1 MHYVSEYP
9 DREPHTCMLLFLLQ
23 NHSDLQLFLT
33 VRVRR
38 SITQCKQM
46 APRLSLIKDKLWV
59 KQSSCCSVV
68 LISWNGYQAVTREIG
83 HNLSVHEREREREVN
98 TRPVS
103 TLLIGVFSH
112 PKARI
117 KFPIDYPYSPPAF
130 RFLTKMWHPNI
141 YEVNLNNFKNK
152 KKEREREKW
161 LSNVDI
167 FVIRSRFLFLFFFNM

>member
-9 DREPHTCMLLFLLQ
+9 DREPHTCVLLFLLQ

-46 APRLSLIKDKLWV
+46 APRLSLIKCLTVGKAIILLLGCTNQLKWLPGGDKGNWSQLV
-59 KQSSCCSVV
+59 CS
-68 LISWNGYQAVTREIG
+68 W
-83 HNLSVHEREREREVN
+83 EREVN

-103 TLLIGVFSH
+103 ALLIRVFSH

-141 YEVNLNNFKNK
+141 YEVNLNNLKK
-152 KKEREREKW
+152 KKEKEVW
-161 LSNVDI
+161 LLNVDI
-167 FVIRSRFLFLFFFNM
+167 FVIPSRFFLVFFNM

>member
-1 MHYVSEYP
+1 M
-9 DREPHTCMLLFLLQ
+9 
-23 NHSDLQLFLT
+23 
-33 VRVRR
+33 
-38 SITQCKQM
+38 
-46 APRLSLIKDKLWV
+46 
-59 KQSSCCSVV
+59 
-68 LISWNGYQAVTREIG
+68 TREIG

-152 KKEREREKW
+152 KKREREK
-161 LSNVDI
+161 
-167 FVIRSRFLFLFFFNM
+167 

>member
-83 HNLSVHEREREREVN
+83 HNLSAHERERERGKHSSCQYAANRCLFSPQGSDQVSH
-98 TRPVS
+98 RLPVLS
-103 TLLIGVFSH
+103 TSFPLSH
-112 PKARI
+112 Q
-117 KFPIDYPYSPPAF
+117 
-130 RFLTKMWHPNI
+130 
-141 YEVNLNNFKNK
+141 
-152 KKEREREKW
+152 
-161 LSNVDI
+161 NVAPEHLRGKSEQ
-167 FVIRSRFLFLFFFNM
+167 F

>member
-83 HNLSVHEREREREVN
+83 HNLSVHERERERGKHSSCQYAANRCLFSPQGSDQVSH
-98 TRPVS
+98 RLPVLS
-103 TLLIGVFSH
+103 TSFPLSH
-112 PKARI
+112 Q
-117 KFPIDYPYSPPAF
+117 
-130 RFLTKMWHPNI
+130 
-141 YEVNLNNFKNK
+141 
-152 KKEREREKW
+152 
-161 LSNVDI
+161 NVAPEHLRGKSEQ
-167 FVIRSRFLFLFFFNM
+167 F